1 MKIYDDKIQFF
12 RDTLDKHL
20 EKIYQT
26 GPDSLKF
33 PINHIL
39 SGKGKRF
46 RPILTLIIA
55 DINHIPID
63 DAICPSL
70 AIEILH
76 NFTLVHDDI
85 MDKDAIR
92 HGIETVHE
100 KWDVNTAILSGD
112 AMLAISLK
120 LLMKNKS
127 MNKLKLVQIFVD
139 GLLSVCEGQAID
151 IEFEKKSIVSLDEY
165 KEMVFLKTAYMIGL
179 SSQMGG
185 ILSNLSEKEIL
196 ELKEFGDCIGMAY
209 QVQDDLLELFSD
221 SKSMKKSLESDF
233 RLNKKTFLW
242 VSTPETLRSELASI
256 LSNYNDDKDGTINKL
271 RNFMEVNR
279 IKQKAEFFI
288 GQNIE
293 NSKRLLDRM
302 SGNTQFLG
310 YFSDLI
316 FNREY

>member
-1 MKIYDDKIQFF
+1 
-12 RDTLDKHL
+12 
-20 EKIYQT
+20 
-26 GPDSLKF
+26 
-33 PINHIL
+33 
-39 SGKGKRF
+39 
-46 RPILTLIIA
+46 
-55 DINHIPID
+55 
-63 DAICPSL
+63 
-70 AIEILH
+70 
-76 NFTLVHDDI
+76 
-85 MDKDAIR
+85 
-92 HGIETVHE
+92 
-100 KWDVNTAILSGD
+100 
-112 AMLAISLK
+112 
-120 LLMKNKS
+120 
-127 MNKLKLVQIFVD
+127 
-139 GLLSVCEGQAID
+139 
-151 IEFEKKSIVSLDEY
+151 
-165 KEMVFLKTAYMIGL
+165 MVFLKTAYMIGL
-179 SSQMGG
+179 SAQMGG
-185 ILSNLSEKEIL
+185 IISNLSEKEIL

-242 VSTPETLRSELASI
+242 VSTPETLRSELDSI

>member
-1 MKIYDDKIQFF
+1 
-12 RDTLDKHL
+12 
-20 EKIYQT
+20 
-26 GPDSLKF
+26 
-33 PINHIL
+33 
-39 SGKGKRF
+39 
-46 RPILTLIIA
+46 
-55 DINHIPID
+55 
-63 DAICPSL
+63 
-70 AIEILH
+70 
-76 NFTLVHDDI
+76 
-85 MDKDAIR
+85 
-92 HGIETVHE
+92 
-100 KWDVNTAILSGD
+100 
-112 AMLAISLK
+112 
-120 LLMKNKS
+120 
-127 MNKLKLVQIFVD
+127 
-139 GLLSVCEGQAID
+139 
-151 IEFEKKSIVSLDEY
+151 
-165 KEMVFLKTAYMIGL
+165 
-179 SSQMGG
+179 
-185 ILSNLSEKEIL
+185 
-196 ELKEFGDCIGMAY
+196 MAY

-242 VSTPETLRSELASI
+242 VSTPETLRSELDSI